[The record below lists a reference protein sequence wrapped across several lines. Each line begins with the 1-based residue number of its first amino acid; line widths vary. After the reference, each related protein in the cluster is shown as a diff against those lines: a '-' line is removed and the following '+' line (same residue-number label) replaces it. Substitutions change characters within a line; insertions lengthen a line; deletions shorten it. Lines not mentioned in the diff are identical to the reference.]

1 MIDMLVWMKNM
12 EEPMYM
18 MWVYADTD
26 DRHRRHNWNKLREI
40 KRARTGR

>member
-18 MWVYADTD
+18 MWVYADT
-26 DRHRRHNWNKLREI
+26 HYMKISIL
-40 KRARTGR
+40 